1 MSIISTPLD
10 ASSQADMELCRAILR
25 GQGNVRFLEILPR
38 SAMNDRIDEV
48 AWSLLTEDDKDDCTL
63 LFKSGAFLQV
73 QLATATAQVVTR

>member
-1 MSIISTPLD
+1 
-10 ASSQADMELCRAILR
+10 
-25 GQGNVRFLEILPR
+25 
-38 SAMNDRIDEV
+38 MNDRIDEV